1 MGPEPPGLTVG
12 TPIRDL
18 FVRYE
23 LPSGG
28 GDFFG
33 AWPVR
38 RAESIQ
44 MVWEQLLYHAPSCQY
59 KNIWGPINLMGVG
72 R

>member
-1 MGPEPPGLTVG
+1 MGPEPPALTVG
-12 TPIRDL
+12 ELIRDL

-23 LPSGG
+23 LPRGG
-28 GDFFG
+28 EAFG
-33 AWPVR
+33 VRPVG

-44 MVWEQLLYHAPSCQY
+44 MVWEQLCRASHPT
-59 KNIWGPINLMGVG
+59 NIETFGVRSILMGVG